1 MQGTKTT
8 QLATSFP
15 RFCPTRPETGWREP
29 WERGMCDKRPRVWT
43 DRMLEE
49 LAQLKDLTNQAYFSK
64 NCLVKNIF
72 LLSAHPSIQ
81 YRGL

>member
-1 MQGTKTT
+1 MQGAKTT

-49 LAQLKDLTNQAYFSK
+49 LAQLKDLAKDLTRKTNGNKSG
-64 NCLVKNIF
+64 IF
-72 LLSAHPSIQ
+72 
-81 YRGL
+81 